1 MTAGT
6 RLAARWRAPW
16 RTRQPLLAV
25 RSTVR
30 LWGWPAGLGVA
41 LLVAACVLEAWVLPR
56 QQEHVADLR
65 QQVQAARARA
75 RVASQP
81 VAARAVVADP
91 AQQFRDTFPAA
102 RWRQQRL
109 ADLFDG
115 AARAGL
121 SVGRTEHRPGLEPGL
136 GLARY
141 RITLPVNGTYG
152 QVRGFVR
159 QALAADPALS
169 LDGLRLSRAHA
180 GQAQL
185 QAQLQFSL
193 WMQEPVPGPALATPV
208 RVVRGAPP

>member
-1 MTAGT
+1 MTALT
-6 RLAARWRAPW
+6 RLTVRLRPPWRTGQLILAARSA
-16 RTRQPLLAV
+16 L
-25 RSTVR
+25 R
-30 LWGWPAGLGVA
+30 LWGWPALLGM
-41 LLVAACVLEAWVLPR
+41 LLLIAAGVLEAWVLPR
-56 QQEHVADLR
+56 QQERAADLR
-65 QQVQAARARA
+65 QQVQATRARA

-81 VAARAVVADP
+81 LAARAAVVDP
-91 AQQFRDTFPAA
+91 AQQFRDSFPAA

-121 SVGRTEHRPGLEPGL
+121 SVGRTEHRPGLEPAL

-141 RITLPVNGTYG
+141 RITLPVSGTYN

-169 LDGLRLSRAHA
+169 LDSLRLSRAHA

-208 RVVRGAPP
+208 RVVRGASP